1 MTTTMQ
7 DLTLDNFTERTG
19 FRFRISREQKARID
33 AGSLTREAAFREFLE
48 RGGLEELQKRSRPD
62 IPDSVYLEDGL
73 TLDNF
78 AERVQAVVG
87 VARRFRVSREQKA
100 RIADG
105 SLSREGALAEVI
117 AAKRS
122 AAGI

>member
-1 MTTTMQ
+1 MQ

-19 FRFRISREQKARID
+19 FRFRISRDQKALID
-33 AGSLTREAAFREFLE
+33 AGSLTREAAFTEFLG

-62 IPDSVYLEDGL
+62 IPDAVYLEDGL

-78 AERVQAVVG
+78 AERVSAVVG

-100 RIADG
+100 RIG
-105 SLSREGALAEVI
+105 SGTLTREGALAEVI
-117 AAKRS
+117 EQKRREAAS
-122 AAGI
+122 AI

>member
-1 MTTTMQ
+1 MTTNMQ

-19 FRFRISREQKARID
+19 FRFRISRDQKARID
-33 AGSLTREAAFREFLE
+33 AGSLTREGAFLEFLE

-87 VARRFRVSREQKA
+87 VGRRFRVSREQKD
-100 RIADG
+100 RIKDG
-105 SLSREGALAEVI
+105 TLSREGALAEVI
-117 AAKRS
+117 AAKRA

>member
-19 FRFRISREQKARID
+19 FRFRISREQKSRID
-33 AGSLTREAAFREFLE
+33 VGSLTREGAFQEFLE

-78 AERVQAVVG
+78 AERVAAIVG
-87 VARRFRVSREQKA
+87 VARRFRVSREQKT
-100 RIADG
+100 RIDG
-105 SLSREGALAEVI
+105 STLTREGALAEVI
-117 AAKRS
+117 AAKRTI
-122 AAGI
+122 AGV